1 MQLSPN
7 FSLHEMLRSQTASR
21 KGFDE
26 QFNPP
31 ANVVDNLVVLCTKL
45 LEPVRQLYG
54 APITISSGY
63 RCQRVNKAVGG
74 KPNSQHLTG
83 EAADIDFGTRE
94 QNLKLFGMIQDW
106 QKRGFLEFDQ
116 LLNEYDG
123 DWVHLSFK
131 RIGKNRNQVL
141 NIT

>member
-7 FSLHEMLRSQTASR
+7 FSLHELLRSQTASR
-21 KGFDE
+21 KKFDE

-31 ANVVDNLVVLCTKL
+31 SNVVDNLVTLCTKL
-45 LEPVRQLYG
+45 LEPVRELYG

-63 RCQRVNKAVGG
+63 RCQRTNKAVGG

-94 QNLKLFGMIQDW
+94 TNLRLFELIQEW
-106 QKRGFLEFDQ
+106 HKRGFLEFDQ
-116 LLNEYDG
+116 LLNEFDG
-123 DWVHLSFK
+123 DWVHISYK
-131 RIGKNRNQVL
+131 RIGKNRNQTL